1 MAIKDFF
8 VQTAPG
14 RRRYGVALLVG
25 VIAGIMSAFVKW
37 GGGSTSAAANIFRW
51 A

>member
-25 VIAGIMSAFVKW
+25 GYCRNYVGI
-37 GGGSTSAAANIFRW
+37 R
-51 A
+51 